1 MGLIKPYWMK
11 KYIDSKKAAGKL
23 DRENQD
29 MLKQIALEAPSDN
42 VVNEAIKRIE
52 DQAFIKKYILDE
64 TKETYLR
71 RNALMCLKDPKD
83 ILDCVF
89 ESEND
94 YIRDTAEEMIA
105 DKLSKKDRVNHMI
118 RRLREAGD
126 SFSFPNQ
133 YVEYL
138 TDPSDLLKI
147 IQYDKNG
154 KTREQAWD
162 TAGKNELQSDPM
174 LAKLS
179 GTMAV
184 EEKSAYARWGAVQF
198 TEDQEALAYVALH
211 DVEWPIRETAVRK
224 LTDQKTLAEVAV
236 NDTDAKIREMAKEKI
251 EKASLL
257 RKAQRQ
263 HVHKYAMLTL
273 YEKNA
278 AGRMER
284 MTDFKKC
291 TICGKFFCCSDL
303 YKDEPFCD
311 YPWSCSHIDT
321 SRDGERV
328 CFTCEE
334 TGDNMYGYLLSRDL
348 KPIF

>member
-1 MGLIKPYWMK
+1 MGLFKPYWMK

-154 KTREQAWD
+154 KTLKAAKGYKFVD
-162 TAGKNELQSDPM
+162 AKKNDVPITSSFDSFGPNAAYY
-174 LAKLS
+174 LALS
-179 GTMAV
+179 GASPD
-184 EEKSAYARWGAVQF
+184 KR
-198 TEDQEALAYVALH
+198 
-211 DVEWPIRETAVRK
+211 
-224 LTDQKTLAEVAV
+224 LTTTVTSSDGYYSIYIV
-236 NDTDAKIREMAKEKI
+236 
-251 EKASLL
+251 
-257 RKAQRQ
+257 
-263 HVHKYAMLTL
+263 
-273 YEKNA
+273 
-278 AGRMER
+278 
-284 MTDFKKC
+284 KK
-291 TICGKFFCCSDL
+291 
-303 YKDEPFCD
+303 
-311 YPWSCSHIDT
+311 
-321 SRDGERV
+321 
-328 CFTCEE
+328 
-334 TGDNMYGYLLSRDL
+334 
-348 KPIF
+348 